1 MAQPC
6 ESREGAAAAQSTL
19 EGVGPSG
26 RNRIIVHTEY
36 MQMLSSLDEGRER
49 LRTVAARAVA
59 GEIELVQTRSARG
72 VVGGRGARACRC
84 RCRCR

>member
-36 MQMLSSLDEGRER
+36 MQMLSSLHSLPCGTVQHMFSETVDKRGSRGPTNAPGAVMQMLQDGIGRR
-49 LRTVAARAVA
+49 IARA
-59 GEIELVQTRSARG
+59 
-72 VVGGRGARACRC
+72 
-84 RCRCR
+84 